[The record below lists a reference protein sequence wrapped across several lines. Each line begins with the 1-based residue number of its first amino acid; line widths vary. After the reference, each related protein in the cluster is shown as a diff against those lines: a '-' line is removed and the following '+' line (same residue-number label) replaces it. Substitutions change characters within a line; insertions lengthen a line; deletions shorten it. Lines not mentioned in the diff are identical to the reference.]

1 MHVLTIAVQTP
12 AAETVEV
19 TEDTWTAALS
29 RWAHHPCS
37 ADLVSKA
44 CPSHPGKKMQR
55 AAYRW
60 RTGYPLRTSALRGC
74 WSTGS
79 AGKPGGA
86 RCCMTFCGLT
96 RSAMSSRRCHPA
108 DAAVP
113 EPGPTVGMVEA
124 AASDNAS
131 QSTKAKGQVPD
142 GGQVGRLV
150 GIWLQ
155 LHAAVL
161 TRGLWIAQYPSN
173 SATTPM
179 SSSYPACHGVY
190 GCCRHF
196 IRMRQR
202 ASSKRRCPLCPR
214 PGTRVHGIPA
224 RTLPEGED
232 TPVLLHAA

>member
-12 AAETVEV
+12 EAETGEV

-37 ADLVSKA
+37 AGLVSKA
-44 CPSHPGKKMQR
+44 CPRHSGRKMPR

-60 RTGYPLRTSALRGC
+60 RAGYPLRTSALRGC

-79 AGKPGGA
+79 PGKAGNHSNNGSKRRKPGGA
-86 RCCMTFCGLT
+86 RCCMTVCGLT

-131 QSTKAKGQVPD
+131 QSTKAKVQVPD
-142 GGQVGRLV
+142 GGQLAASGR
-150 GIWLQ
+150 
-155 LHAAVL
+155 
-161 TRGLWIAQYPSN
+161 
-173 SATTPM
+173 
-179 SSSYPACHGVY
+179 Y
-190 GCCRHF
+190 GCSC
-196 IRMRQR
+196 MQR
-202 ASSKRRCPLCPR
+202 Y
-214 PGTRVHGIPA
+214 
-224 RTLPEGED
+224 
-232 TPVLLHAA
+232 